1 MIEHMV
7 DFLNAALK
15 QRTTSMHNVFFSV
28 AVKATQEMID
38 HPTIQVTKDDYVRM
52 IGMINGC
59 VAEGNKRIMMVMED
73 EYPCQQILRFEIG
86 EFVDG
91 KLVQNCV

>member
-1 MIEHMV
+1 MIEYMV

-15 QRTTSMHNVFFSV
+15 QRTTSMHHVFLTV
-28 AVKATQEMID
+28 EVKATQEMID

-52 IGMINGC
+52 IGMLNGC
-59 VAEGNKRIMMVMED
+59 VAEGNRRIMMVMDDED
-73 EYPCQQILRFEIG
+73 EKQILRFEIG

-91 KLVQNCV
+91 KLVQN

>member
-15 QRTTSMHNVFFSV
+15 QRTTSMHHVFLTV

-52 IGMINGC
+52 IGMLNGC
-59 VAEGNKRIMMVMED
+59 VSEGNKRIMMVMDEED
-73 EYPCQQILRFEIG
+73 EKKILRFEIG

-91 KLVQNCV
+91 VMV

>member
-1 MIEHMV
+1 MIEYMV

-15 QRTTSMHNVFFSV
+15 QRTTSVHNMFLTV

-38 HPTIQVTKDDYVRM
+38 HPTIQVTKDNYVRM
-52 IGMINGC
+52 IGMLNGC
-59 VAEGNKRIMMVMED
+59 IAEGNKRTVMVMED
-73 EYPCQQILRFEIG
+73 QYPYHQILRFEIG

-91 KLVQNCV
+91 VRV

>member
-1 MIEHMV
+1 MIEYMV

-15 QRTTSMHNVFFSV
+15 QRTTSMHHVFLTI
-28 AVKATQEMID
+28 AVKATQKMID

-52 IGMINGC
+52 IGMLNGC
-59 VAEGNKRIMMVMED
+59 VSEGNKRIMMVMDDED
-73 EYPCQQILRFEIG
+73 EKQILRFEIG

-91 KLVQNCV
+91 KLVQNGV